1 MKQRSITVLS
11 CVVLVGM
18 ATWLQGCASLKQM
31 QDALLNLKRLQ
42 FKLDNVV
49 PGQLAGIDLSKA
61 SSPSS
66 FSLSDGLKLT
76 SAFAN
81 KSLPLNFT
89 LNVAARNPNDGT
101 GGSTQNTATLT
112 SFAWK
117 LKVDQQETIAGNI
130 ASPLEIPGTGQATI
144 IPLDV
149 GLDLFSFFSDQGFD
163 SMINLALAVAG
174 QSGSA
179 SRLSLTAVP
188 KITIAGI
195 PLEYPGELTIVDKQF
210 TNP

>member
-1 MKQRSITVLS
+1 MKLRSITILG

-18 ATWLQGCASLKQM
+18 ATWQQGCASLKQM

-42 FKLDNVV
+42 FKLESVV

-61 SSPSS
+61 NSLSS

-81 KSLPLNFT
+81 KSLPLSFT

-101 GGSTQNTATLT
+101 GGSTKNTATLT

-117 LKVDQQETIAGNI
+117 LKVDQQETVTGNLANPI
-130 ASPLEIPGTGQATI
+130 EIPGTGQATI
-144 IPLDV
+144 IPVDV
-149 GLDLFSFFSDQGFD
+149 GFDLFSFFSEQGYD
-163 SMINLALAVAG
+163 SLINLALAVAG
-174 QSGSA
+174 QSGST
-179 SRLSLTAVP
+179 SRLTMTATP
-188 KITIAGI
+188 KITVAGV